1 MKTVFKLFAY
11 EFKNIY
17 KQALIFAFIST
28 FLFALSISVM
38 CFSSDM
44 VQGYKDYLDDYGY
57 YTLWVREVEDI
68 GRYEEVDELC
78 DYLSVRASGI
88 TIWHPFI
95 TEGSV
100 PEDGDTADILS
111 GQSYVFRDTLPID
124 FDYYYFEGGG
134 WTSADNQKRA
144 DGLYPIFIS
153 KEAAENLQVNVGDTV
168 SFYYELTDGLHE
180 EKMRVR
186 IFSALKTKKR
196 GIIGT
201 TLRFP
206 FLLFWKIRTTLL
218 KNVRFFLK

>member
-88 TIWHPFI
+88 TIWHP
-95 TEGSV
+95 V
-100 PEDGDTADILS
+100 
-111 GQSYVFRDTLPID
+111 
-124 FDYYYFEGGG
+124 YY
-134 WTSADNQKRA
+134 R
-144 DGLYPIFIS
+144 
-153 KEAAENLQVNVGDTV
+153 
-168 SFYYELTDGLHE
+168 
-180 EKMRVR
+180 R
-186 IFSALKTKKR
+186 FSAR
-196 GIIGT
+196 GRRYCGYSFGAV
-201 TLRFP
+201 LRFQRYASHR
-206 FLLFWKIRTTLL
+206 FRLLLFRRGRLDLRRQPKAG
-218 KNVRFFLK
+218 